1 MSLKQVATAP
11 DEAIQINTME
21 AKLLL
26 VLLNERGTGVGIKDL
41 KLISNLSDSI
51 EAGMPKQPEQVPFLP
66 PSIDTADGKKEF
78 TVEEQ
83 VQNAKIQAENQKK
96 TGDYFKTEFPVTFS
110 SMHKVLLSQRI
121 SNFKHFF
128 SDKESRELVLKLAEK
143 LGTHL

>member
-1 MSLKQVATAP
+1 MSLKQVAVAP

-26 VLLNERGTGVGIKDL
+26 VLLNERGNGVGIKDL
-41 KLISNLSDSI
+41 KLISNLADSI
-51 EAGMPKQPEQVPFLP
+51 EVGMPKQPEQTPFLP
-66 PSIDTADGKKEF
+66 PSIEGADGKKEY
-78 TVEEQ
+78 TADEQ

-121 SNFKHFF
+121 ANFKHFF
-128 SDKESRELVLKLAEK
+128 SDKESRDLVLNLAEK
-143 LGTHL
+143 LGANL